1 MRHASRQAVFYRS
14 RNICNIV
21 SKPQAAMTII
31 VLHRN
36 AYKKRNPWQFFARSC
51 GKT

>member
-1 MRHASRQAVFYRS
+1 MRHAGRQSVFCYI
-14 RNICNIV
+14 RNIRDFV
-21 SKPQAAMTII
+21 SKPQAATAII

-36 AYKKRNPWQFFARSC
+36 VYKKRNPWQFFARSC

>member
-1 MRHASRQAVFYRS
+1 MSLNTQSDLGKLKALKSAFL
-14 RNICNIV
+14 NIY
-21 SKPQAAMTII
+21 AMQKFI
-31 VLHRN
+31 VLHRS

>member
-1 MRHASRQAVFYRS
+1 MRHARRQVVFYSS
-14 RNICNIV
+14 RNICDIV
-21 SKPQAAMTII
+21 SIPQAATAII

-36 AYKKRNPWQFFARSC
+36 VYKKRNPWQFFARSC